1 MFLIIITW
9 FELDKCNPNGEAYC
23 KNGGTCLLYG
33 NGTLGCKC
41 SEMFEGIH
49 CNDSRF
55 MIKIRLYSNRYYHSY
70 LNMGLLQYYIDI
82 CITIEIFR

>member
-23 KNGGTCLLYG
+23 KNGGTCVLYG

-70 LNMGLLQYYIDI
+70 LGLLQYYIDI